1 MNLEKFKK
9 ILENRLK
16 KVEEEIKIIFN
27 ELEEMATYD
36 SIDDIEDL
44 AELETI
50 NDSNKAL
57 LQRLLQEKKAIK
69 KALAKIKDGSYGK
82 CADGSEIPQ
91 EILEANPLH
100 EC

>member
-1 MNLEKFKK
+1 MELEKFKK

-16 KVEEEIKIIFN
+16 KVEDEIKMILS
-27 ELEEMATYD
+27 ELEELATYD

>member
-1 MNLEKFKK
+1 MELEKFKK

-16 KVEEEIKIIFN
+16 KVEDDIKMLLS
-27 ELEEMATYD
+27 ELEELAIYD

-57 LQRLLQEKKAIK
+57 LQKLLEERKAIK
-69 KALAKIKDGSYGK
+69 KALAKIKNGTYGR
-82 CADGSEIPQ
+82 CADGSPIPA
-91 EILEANPLH
+91 EKLEADPLY

>member
-1 MNLEKFKK
+1 MELEKFKK

-16 KVEEEIKIIFN
+16 KVEDDIKMLLS
-27 ELEEMATYD
+27 ELEELAIYD

-57 LQRLLQEKKAIK
+57 LQKLLEERKAIK
-69 KALAKIKDGSYGK
+69 KALAKIKNGTYGR
-82 CADGSEIPQ
+82 CADGSPIP
-91 EILEANPLH
+91 EEKLEADPLY